1 MLTDR
6 PLDGRVIAFRLFET
20 NDAAP
25 KKKLFRKKPKTSV
38 VDVIV
43 ICFIAYLIISTF

>member
-1 MLTDR
+1 MLMDR

-20 NDAAP
+20 NDVAP
-25 KKKLFRKKPKTSV
+25 KKKLFRKTHKTRV

-43 ICFIAYLIISTF
+43 ICFIAYLIASTF